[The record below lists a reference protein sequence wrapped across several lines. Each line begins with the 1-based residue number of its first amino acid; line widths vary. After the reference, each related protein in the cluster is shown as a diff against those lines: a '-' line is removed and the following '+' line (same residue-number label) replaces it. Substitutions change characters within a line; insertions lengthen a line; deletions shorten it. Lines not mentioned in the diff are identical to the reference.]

1 MGFPTLNFEWAR
13 GYSMRFG
20 LIGVDLQTQERTV
33 KPSGWL
39 LARIAEANALPAE
52 DGDA

>member
-1 MGFPTLNFEWAR
+1 MDNFEWAH

-20 LIGVDLQTQERTV
+20 LIEVDRRTQRRKI

-39 LARIAEANALPAE
+39 FARIAEANALPA
-52 DGDA
+52 GSL